1 MLIAHRIN
9 SIEELQD
16 LENHVAIEFDIRD
29 SNGKLFIEHD
39 AFHSTGLELQEFLRH
54 VGKRFMIVN
63 IKSEGIEWE
72 VLRVLKEQS
81 IEDFF
86 LLDCSFPM
94 LVKLSALGE
103 KRLGIRFSEYESI
116 ETVYSMKG
124 LVDWVWIDC
133 FTRNPLTKEME
144 TTLHTLGFK
153 LCFVS
158 PELQQQPEKIAMYTR
173 YFQENIINIDAVCTK
188 HYNFTQWKPLFRS

>member
-81 IEDFF
+81 IEEFF

-173 YFQENIINIDAVCTK
+173 YFQENIINLDAVCTK

>member
-173 YFQENIINIDAVCTK
+173 YFQENIINLDAVCTK